1 MGAAVQPLPMSE
13 DSLQDRMPYANLL
26 DIELVEAADG
36 HAVGRM
42 PMTPDHSSN
51 TETLIAHGGATYSLA
66 DTVGGAGG
74 ISMTDLATPTVD
86 MRIDYLA
93 PVTSDLRAE
102 ADVVRFGG
110 SIALSRVEVYDE
122 EGTHVATAHG
132 TYKTGG
138 SNEGTPWD
146 SEAGQAE

>member
-1 MGAAVQPLPMSE
+1 LSAASQAQAMSE
-13 DSLQDRMPYANLL
+13 DSLQDRMPYAELL

-42 PMTPDHSSN
+42 PMTPDHSSS
-51 TETLIAHGGATYSLA
+51 TGTLIAHGGATYSLA
-66 DTVGGAGG
+66 DTVGGAAV
-74 ISMTDLATPTVD
+74 ISMTDRATPTVD

-110 SIALSRVEVYDE
+110 SLALARVEVYDE
-122 EGTHVATAHG
+122 EDTHVATAHG

-146 SEAGQAE
+146 SEAGRAE

>member
-1 MGAAVQPLPMSE
+1 MSDE
-13 DSLQDRMPYANLL
+13 PSLEGMPFAELL
-26 DIELVEAADG
+26 DMELVEVGDG
-36 HAVGRM
+36 RAVGRM
-42 PMTPDHSSN
+42 PITSDHSSN

-66 DTVGGAGG
+66 DTVGGAAV
-74 ISMTDLATPTVD
+74 ISMTDQATPTVD

-102 ADVVRFGG
+102 AEVVRFGG
-110 SIALSRVEVYDE
+110 SLALARVEVYDDD
-122 EGTHVATAHG
+122 GTHVATAHG

-146 SEAGQAE
+146 GEAGQAE